1 MKRKYLYLFVLLC
14 PLALLAQ
21 LKEYRVQMPLSP
33 VSDTWHTVKLPTS
46 VFDDV
51 KNDFSD
57 IRIYGTT
64 EKDTIEVPYVLCSSG
79 PTGIASVLEFELI
92 NSTSNSS
99 GYFYTYAVLVNK
111 PINEMELSFENE
123 NFNWNV
129 TLEGSQDQKQWF
141 TILEDYRILSIQN
154 EQTNY
159 TFTDLTFPDA
169 DYTYYRIH
177 IKTGDIPQL
186 KSSSIRLNKNVPATY
201 VDYNTEDINITQKG
215 KTTQI
220 DIDLKGRFPTT
231 YLKVNIRDDYD
242 FYRPIS
248 VSYVID
254 SAKTEKGWKYSYQN
268 LFTGTLTSLE
278 KKGFSFKNT
287 MLGKVHISIQH
298 YDNPS
303 LKIESVYL
311 KGYSYEL
318 IGRFTEPA
326 KYYLAYGNPRAYAPK
341 YDLQQTG
348 FELPE
353 NSTSLALGKAENID
367 KPTTAI
373 QAPIF
378 ENKWWLWCI
387 MGLII
392 LVLGGATLK
401 MMKEKG

>member
-1 MKRKYLYLFVLLC
+1 MKRKSISLFLLLC

-21 LKEYRVQMPLSP
+21 LKEYKVQIPLSA
-33 VSDTWHTVKLPTS
+33 VSDTWHTVTLPTS
-46 VFDDV
+46 VFDEVND
-51 KNDFSD
+51 DFSD
-57 IRIYGTT
+57 IRIYGITA
-64 EKDTIEVPYVLCSSG
+64 KDTIEVPYVLHSSG
-79 PTGIASVLEFELI
+79 PTAIASALEFELI
-92 NSTSNSS
+92 NSTSNTS
-99 GYFYTYAVLVNK
+99 GYFYTYAVPVDK
-111 PINEMELSFENE
+111 SINAIALSFENE
-123 NFNWNV
+123 NFDWNV

-154 EQTNY
+154 KQTNY
-159 TFTDLTFPDA
+159 TFTELTFPDA
-169 DYTYYRIH
+169 QYTYYRIH
-177 IKTGDIPQL
+177 IKTDAVPKL
-186 KSSSIRLNKNVPATY
+186 KSSSILLNKSIPATY
-201 VDYNTEDINITQKG
+201 VDYNTEDISISQKG
-215 KTTQI
+215 KTTRI
-220 DIDLKGRFPTT
+220 DVNLKGRFPTT

-287 MLGKVHISIQH
+287 MLGKVRISIQN

-303 LKIESVYL
+303 LKIESVDL

-326 KYYLAYGNPRAYAPK
+326 KYYLAYGNPSSYAPK

-348 FELPE
+348 FELLE

-367 KPTTAI
+367 KPTTAK
-373 QAPIF
+373 QAPLF
-378 ENKWWLWCI
+378 ENKWWLWGI

-392 LVLGGATLK
+392 LVLGGATVK